1 MFKNALIER
10 YRFSQLRPKY
20 VWLFFTIYVT
30 IVLLIAVINASALK
44 INGIYSSRHLCHNLY
59 YQLLVAEI
67 LIVCFW
73 SSYLSGTVIRDE
85 IANKSYDF
93 FRTLPLPP
101 ASKAVGILIGRN
113 LVPLLLAALGAL
125 LVLILGVAG
134 KVSPRLQCH
143 VMFIVFSTAIL
154 FNTVS
159 LLSSLVAPPTRK
171 ATGAGGLILIGLLLL
186 PGVAAGLANS
196 IRAGSVDMIEFSFYG
211 VACPAMLLVGWLSI
225 YFSVW
230 AFIGVTRRFTREA
243 VPLFTPTGAGVFLL
257 GTSAI
262 ALGFFWHAL
271 RATVPAP
278 AFAVVAFCL
287 VSAIPL
293 VILPF
298 ASRKTL
304 NMYLERSGQMEE
316 PVACGMSVLRFLP
329 YSNLSAWLILYL
341 QWACF
346 ALWALRYQ
354 GDLSWP
360 TAVGSVLMM
369 FTFYVFFVLL
379 VELYTFYESHGK
391 MHILLCFV
399 VGLHLFLPMIL
410 ASTLQAGE
418 LVRFSPFGFIAF
430 LSGTLGAG
438 GGLPPG
444 SSSVW
449 GLNVLLCVVPAYL
462 IAKRCR
468 MLVAARE
475 EMRRHARG

>member
-20 VWLFFTIYVT
+20 VWLFSTIYVT
-30 IVLLIAVINASALK
+30 IVVLMVLINASALK
-44 INGIYSSRHLCHNLY
+44 INGIYSGRQLCSNLY

-67 LIVCFW
+67 LIVCLW

-93 FRTLPLPP
+93 FRTLPLPA
-101 ASKAVGILIGRN
+101 ASKALGVLVGRN
-113 LVPLLLAALGAL
+113 LVPLLLAGLGAL
-125 LVLILGVAG
+125 LMLILGVVG
-134 KVSPRLQCH
+134 KVSPRLQFH
-143 VMFIVFSTAIL
+143 VVFIVFSTAVL

-171 ATGAGGLILIGLLLL
+171 SAGAGGLILIGLLLL
-186 PGVAAGLANS
+186 PGVAAGLANTS
-196 IRAGSVDMIEFSFYG
+196 RGGSVDRIEFHFYS
-211 VACPAMLLVGWLSI
+211 VACPAMVLVGCVSI
-225 YFSVW
+225 YFAVW
-230 AFIGVTRRFTREA
+230 AFIGVTRKLTREA
-243 VPLFTPTGAGVFLL
+243 VPLFAPVGTSLFLL
-257 GTSAI
+257 GTTLI
-262 ALGFFWHAL
+262 VLGFFWHVL

-278 AFAVVAFCL
+278 PATVVAFCL

-293 VILPF
+293 IILPF

-304 NMYLERSGQMEE
+304 NMYLERSGQMQEQ
-316 PVACGMSVLRFLP
+316 AGSRISLLRFLP
-329 YSNLSAWLILYL
+329 YSNLSAWLVLYL

-354 GDLSWP
+354 AELPWP
-360 TAVGSVLMM
+360 TAVGSVLIM
-369 FTFYVFFVLL
+369 FTFYALFVFL

-391 MHILLCFV
+391 MHILLFFV

-410 ASTLQAGE
+410 ATTLQTGE
-418 LVRFSPFGFIAF
+418 LVRFSPFGFIAL
-430 LSGTLGAG
+430 LSGSLGTG
-438 GGLPPG
+438 GGLPQN

-449 GLNVLLCVVPAYL
+449 MLNVLLCVVPAYL
-462 IAKRCR
+462 VVKRCR
-468 MLVAARE
+468 MFVAARE